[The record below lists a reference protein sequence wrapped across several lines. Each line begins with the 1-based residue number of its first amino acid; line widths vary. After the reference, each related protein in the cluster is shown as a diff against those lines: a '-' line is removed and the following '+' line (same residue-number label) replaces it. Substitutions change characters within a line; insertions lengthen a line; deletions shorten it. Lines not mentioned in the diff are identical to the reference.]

1 MYEKIDINTWDRR
14 DHYAHFKRMKT
25 PHYML
30 SANIDVSRLLE
41 YKKERRLSFYL
52 SLIYLVTKTL
62 NSIENFHLRILNG
75 EVVRYDRIE
84 TNFTHIRPGE
94 ELFYYH
100 TAPFEGCLEEY
111 VRRTTEA
118 ISTQTTLFG
127 GLGDIP
133 NVAYCSCA
141 PTLYATAIG
150 NPGLDNPEDAIPR
163 INWGKYIKQDG
174 RWLLN
179 ISFTAN
185 HRFID
190 GYHLG
195 LFFQTL
201 QEEIN
206 QLPLHE

>member
-41 YKKERRLSFYL
+41 YKKERSLSFYL

-94 ELFYYH
+94 ELFY
-100 TAPFEGCLEEY
+100 
-111 VRRTTEA
+111 
-118 ISTQTTLFG
+118 
-127 GLGDIP
+127 
-133 NVAYCSCA
+133 
-141 PTLYATAIG
+141 
-150 NPGLDNPEDAIPR
+150 
-163 INWGKYIKQDG
+163 
-174 RWLLN
+174 
-179 ISFTAN
+179 
-185 HRFID
+185 
-190 GYHLG
+190 
-195 LFFQTL
+195 
-201 QEEIN
+201 
-206 QLPLHE
+206 

>member
-1 MYEKIDINTWDRR
+1 M
-14 DHYAHFKRMKT
+14 
-25 PHYML
+25 
-30 SANIDVSRLLE
+30 
-41 YKKERRLSFYL
+41 
-52 SLIYLVTKTL
+52 
-62 NSIENFHLRILNG
+62 
-75 EVVRYDRIE
+75 
-84 TNFTHIRPGE
+84 
-94 ELFYYH
+94 
-100 TAPFEGCLEEY
+100 
-111 VRRTTEA
+111 RRTTEA

-141 PTLYATAIG
+141 PTLYATAIS